1 MLLRDTRSD
10 ALPLAAVIDTA
21 EGKKRVRLTDNV
33 RSETVPA
40 EDGGEQTMYV
50 FDEVVFDLPADRT
63 DTDEEIRED
72 FDAWWA
78 YGSQDE
84 EEPMTLEERVEMIEE
99 MLMGGVI

>member
-10 ALPLAAVIDTA
+10 ALPLAVAIDTI
-21 EGKKRVRLTDNV
+21 EEKKRVRLTDNV
-33 RSETVPA
+33 RSEIENTD
-40 EDGGEQTMYV
+40 DGEVTTFV
-50 FDEVVFDLPADRT
+50 FDEVVFDLPADRE

-84 EEPMTLEERVEMIEE
+84 EEPLTLEERVEMIEE
-99 MLMGGVI
+99 ILMGGAL